1 MKHKIYFFVMSAVVL
16 LMTACDSQDVT
27 SLDPSKTREIT
38 FSMETI
44 QLSGSTPMRA
54 PTRAT
59 APVLAPSCLLVLD
72 ELNGSIV
79 SANTVERTVDVLTP
93 LSLNLTYG
101 DHTLYFVACYTSYA
115 SFNTTDM
122 TVTWGGAEHKL
133 NYVWVAKKVIHVDES
148 TAAAEAVT
156 LDLAVAQVQVECND
170 AFPANTRDMRIQAPT
185 ACWTLN
191 LRTLQ
196 GVVGEVVSTAD
207 VSAHAGKTG
216 RSLGLFTFVPASGNI
231 GDVTLTVYNN
241 AATPQAL
248 ATHTL
253 EDVPVRVGYVSHYT
267 GLFFSHDKSFS
278 FSYENEWRGT
288 DEYTY

>member
-1 MKHKIYFFVMSAVVL
+1 MKHKIYFFVVSAVVL

-44 QLSGSTPMRA
+44 QFSGSTPMRT
-54 PTRAT
+54 PTRAVS
-59 APVLAPSCLLVLD
+59 APTYLLVLD

-79 SANTVERTVDVLTP
+79 SANTVERTVDALTP
-93 LSLNLTYG
+93 LTMNLTYG
-101 DHTLYFVACYTSYA
+101 DHTLYFLACKNSYA

-148 TAAAEAVT
+148 TAAADAIT
-156 LDLAVAQVQVECND
+156 LDLAVAQVQVQCND
-170 AFPANTRDMRIQAPT
+170 AFPANTGNMRIQAPT

-196 GVVGEVVSTAD
+196 GVAGEVVSTAD
-207 VSAHAGKTG
+207 ASSFANQTEKA
-216 RSLGLFTFVPASGNI
+216 LALFTFVPASGNI
-231 GDVTLTVYNN
+231 GDMTLTVYNN
-241 AATPQAL
+241 AATPQVL

-253 EDVPVRVGYVSHYT
+253 EDVPVKLGYISHYT

>member
-1 MKHKIYFFVMSAVVL
+1 MKHKIHFFVVSAVVL

-44 QLSGSTPMRA
+44 QLSGSTPMKA
-54 PTRAT
+54 PTRAIS
-59 APVLAPSCLLVLD
+59 APTYLLVLD

-79 SANTVERTVDVLTP
+79 SANTVERSVDALTP
-93 LSLNLTYG
+93 LTLNLTYG
-101 DHTLYFVACYTSYA
+101 DHTLYFLACKNSYA

-122 TVTWGGAEHKL
+122 TVSWDADHKL

-156 LDLAVAQVQVECND
+156 LDLAVAQVQVQCND
-170 AFPANTRDMRIQAPT
+170 AFPANTGNMRIQAPT

-196 GVVGEVVSTAD
+196 GVAGEVVSTANA
-207 VSAHAGKTG
+207 STFAGQTG
-216 RSLGLFTFVPASGNI
+216 MALALFTFVPASGNI
-231 GDVTLTVYNN
+231 GDMTLTVYNN

-253 EDVPVRVGYVSHYT
+253 EDVPVKLGYISHYT
-267 GLFFSHDKSFS
+267 GLFFSRGQSFS
-278 FSYENEWRGT
+278 FSYENDWKGV

>member
-1 MKHKIYFFVMSAVVL
+1 MKHKIHFFVVSAVVL

-44 QLSGSTPMRA
+44 QFSGSTPMRT
-54 PTRAT
+54 PTRAVS
-59 APVLAPSCLLVLD
+59 APTYLLVLD

-79 SANTVERTVDVLTP
+79 SANTVERTVDALTP
-93 LSLNLTYG
+93 LTMNLTYG
-101 DHTLYFVACYTSYA
+101 DHTLYFVACMNSYA

-122 TVTWGGAEHKL
+122 SVTWGGDEHRL

-148 TAAAEAVT
+148 TAAADAIT
-156 LDLAVAQVQVECND
+156 LDLAVAQVQVQCND
-170 AFPANTRDMRIQAPT
+170 AFPANTGNMRIQAPT

-196 GVVGEVVSTAD
+196 GVAGEVVSTAD
-207 VSAHAGKTG
+207 ASSFANQTEKA
-216 RSLGLFTFVPASGNI
+216 LALFTFVPASGNI
-231 GDVTLTVYNN
+231 GDMTLTVYNN
-241 AATPQAL
+241 AATPQVL

-253 EDVPVRVGYVSHYT
+253 EDVPVKLGYISHYT

>member
-1 MKHKIYFFVMSAVVL
+1 MKHKIYFFVVSAVVL

-27 SLDPSKTREIT
+27 SLDSSKTREIT

-44 QLSGSTPMRA
+44 QFDGSTPMRA
-54 PTRAT
+54 PTRAIS
-59 APVLAPSCLLVLD
+59 APTYLLVLD

-79 SANTVERTVDVLTP
+79 SANTVERTVDALTP
-93 LSLNLTYG
+93 LTLNLTYG
-101 DHTLYFVACYTSYA
+101 DHTLYFLACKNSYA

-148 TAAAEAVT
+148 TAAADAIT
-156 LDLAVAQVQVECND
+156 LDLAVAQVQVQCND
-170 AFPANTRDMRIQAPT
+170 AFPANTGNMRIQAPT

-196 GVVGEVVSTAD
+196 GVAGEVVSTAD
-207 VSAHAGKTG
+207 ASSFANQTEKA
-216 RSLGLFTFVPASGNI
+216 LALFTFVPASGNI
-231 GDVTLTVYNN
+231 GDMTLTVYNN
-241 AATPQAL
+241 AATPQVL

-253 EDVPVRVGYVSHYT
+253 EDVPVKLGYVSHYT

>member
-44 QLSGSTPMRA
+44 QFSGSTPMRT
-54 PTRAT
+54 PTRAVS
-59 APVLAPSCLLVLD
+59 APTYLLVLD

-79 SANTVERTVDVLTP
+79 SANTVERTVDALTP
-93 LSLNLTYG
+93 LTMNLTYG
-101 DHTLYFVACYTSYA
+101 DHTLYFLACKNSYA

-148 TAAAEAVT
+148 TSAAEAVT
-156 LDLAVAQVQVECND
+156 LDLAVAQVQVQCND
-170 AFPANTRDMRIQAPT
+170 AFPANTGNMRIQAPT

-196 GVVGEVVSTAD
+196 GVAGEVVSTANA
-207 VSAHAGKTG
+207 STFAGQTG
-216 RSLGLFTFVPASGNI
+216 MALALFTFVPASENI
-231 GDVTLTVYNN
+231 GDMTLTVYNN
-241 AATPQAL
+241 AATPQVL

-253 EDVPVRVGYVSHYT
+253 EDVPVKLGYISHYT

>member
-1 MKHKIYFFVMSAVVL
+1 MKHKSHFFVVSALVL
-16 LMTACDSQDVT
+16 LLAACDSRDVT

-44 QLSGSTPMRA
+44 QADGITPMKA
-54 PTRAT
+54 PTRSIS
-59 APVLAPSCLLVLD
+59 APTYLLVLD

-79 SANTVERTVDVLTP
+79 SANTVERSTDALNSLTM
-93 LSLNLTYG
+93 NLTYG
-101 DHTLYFVACYTSYA
+101 THTLYFVACRSSYA
-115 SFNTTDM
+115 SFNTSDM
-122 TVTWGGAEHKL
+122 TVTWGGTDHKL
-133 NYVWVAKKVIHVDES
+133 NYVWAAKKVIEVDES
-148 TAAAEAVT
+148 TAAVEAIV
-156 LDLAVAQVQVECND
+156 LDLAVSQIQVQCND
-170 AFPANTRDMRIQAPT
+170 AFPANTGDMLIQASA

-196 GVVGEVVSTAD
+196 GVAGEVESTAD
-207 VSAHAGKTG
+207 ASSLAGQTAK
-216 RSLGLFTFVPASGNI
+216 SLGLFTFVPASGNI

-253 EDVPVRVGYVSHYT
+253 DDVPVRVGYVSHYT
-267 GLFFSHDKSFS
+267 GLFFSHDQSFS
-278 FSYENEWRGT
+278 FSYENAWKGT

>member
-1 MKHKIYFFVMSAVVL
+1 MKHKIHFFVVSAVVL

-27 SLDPSKTREIT
+27 SLDSSKTREIT

-44 QLSGSTPMRA
+44 QFDGSTPMRA
-54 PTRAT
+54 PTRAIS
-59 APVLAPSCLLVLD
+59 APTYLLVLD

-79 SANTVERTVDVLTP
+79 SANTVERTVDALTP
-93 LSLNLTYG
+93 LTLNLTYG
-101 DHTLYFVACYTSYA
+101 DHTLYFLACKNSYA

-122 TVTWGGAEHKL
+122 TVSWDADHKL
-133 NYVWVAKKVIHVDES
+133 NYVWVAKKVIQVDES

-156 LDLAVAQVQVECND
+156 LDLAVAQVQVQCND
-170 AFPANTRDMRIQAPT
+170 AFPANTGNMRIQAPT

-196 GVVGEVVSTAD
+196 GVAGEVVSTANA
-207 VSAHAGKTG
+207 STFAGQTG
-216 RSLGLFTFVPASGNI
+216 MALALFTFVPASGNI
-231 GDVTLTVYNN
+231 GDMTLTVYNN

-253 EDVPVRVGYVSHYT
+253 EDVPVKLGYISHYT
-267 GLFFSHDKSFS
+267 GLFFSRGQSFS
-278 FSYENEWRGT
+278 FSYENDWKGV

>member
-1 MKHKIYFFVMSAVVL
+1 MKHKIHFFVVSAVVL

-27 SLDPSKTREIT
+27 SLDSSKTREIT

-44 QLSGSTPMRA
+44 QLSGSTPMKA
-54 PTRAT
+54 PTRAIS
-59 APVLAPSCLLVLD
+59 APTYLLVLD

-79 SANTVERTVDVLTP
+79 SANTVERTVDALTP
-93 LSLNLTYG
+93 LTMNLTYG
-101 DHTLYFVACYTSYA
+101 DHTLYFLACTNSYA

-148 TAAAEAVT
+148 TAAADAIT
-156 LDLAVAQVQVECND
+156 LDLAVAQVQVQCND
-170 AFPANTRDMRIQAPT
+170 AFPANTGNMRIQAPT

-196 GVVGEVVSTAD
+196 GVAGEVVSTAGA
-207 VSAHAGKTG
+207 SSFANQTGKA
-216 RSLGLFTFVPASGNI
+216 LALFTFVPASGNI
-231 GDVTLTVYNN
+231 GDMTLTVYNN
-241 AATPQAL
+241 AATPQVL

-253 EDVPVRVGYVSHYT
+253 EDVPVKLGYISHYT

>member
-1 MKHKIYFFVMSAVVL
+1 MMKHKIHFFVVSAVVL

-27 SLDPSKTREIT
+27 SLDSSKTREIT

-44 QLSGSTPMRA
+44 QLSGSTPMKA
-54 PTRAT
+54 PTRAIS
-59 APVLAPSCLLVLD
+59 APTYLLVLD

-79 SANTVERTVDVLTP
+79 SANTVERSVDALTP
-93 LSLNLTYG
+93 LTLNLNYG
-101 DHTLYFVACYTSYA
+101 DHTLYFVACKNSYA

-122 TVTWGGAEHKL
+122 TVSWGGDEHKL
-133 NYVWVAKKVIHVDES
+133 NYVWVAKKVMHVDE
-148 TAAAEAVT
+148 TAAEAEAIT
-156 LDLAVAQVQVECND
+156 LDLAVAQVQVQCDD
-170 AFPANTRDMRIQAPT
+170 AFPANTGHMRIQAPT

-196 GVVGEVVSTAD
+196 GVAGAVESTAN
-207 VSAHAGKTG
+207 VSSFANQTDKA
-216 RSLGLFTFVPASGNI
+216 LGLFTFVPASGNI
-231 GDVTLTVYNN
+231 GDMTLTVYNN

-253 EDVPVRVGYVSHYT
+253 EDVPVKLGYVSHYT
-267 GLFFSHDKSFS
+267 GLFFSRGQSFS
-278 FSYENEWRGT
+278 FSYENDWKGV

>member
-1 MKHKIYFFVMSAVVL
+1 MMKHKIHFFVVSAVVL

-27 SLDPSKTREIT
+27 SLDSSKTREIT

-44 QLSGSTPMRA
+44 QFDGSTPMRA
-54 PTRAT
+54 PTRAIS
-59 APVLAPSCLLVLD
+59 APTYLLVLD

-79 SANTVERTVDVLTP
+79 SANTVERTVDALTP
-93 LSLNLTYG
+93 LTMNLTYG
-101 DHTLYFVACYTSYA
+101 DHTLYFLACKNSYA

-122 TVTWGGAEHKL
+122 TVSWDADHKL

-156 LDLAVAQVQVECND
+156 LDLAVAQVQVQCND
-170 AFPANTRDMRIQAPT
+170 AFPANTGNMRIQAPT

-196 GVVGEVVSTAD
+196 GVAGEVVSTANA
-207 VSAHAGKTG
+207 STFAGQTG
-216 RSLGLFTFVPASGNI
+216 MALALFTFVPASGNI
-231 GDVTLTVYNN
+231 GDMTLTVYNN

-253 EDVPVRVGYVSHYT
+253 EDVPVKLGYISHYT
-267 GLFFSHDKSFS
+267 GLFFSRGQSFS
-278 FSYENEWRGT
+278 FSYENDWKGV

>member
-1 MKHKIYFFVMSAVVL
+1 MKHKIHFFVVSAVVL

-44 QLSGSTPMRA
+44 QLSGSTPMKA
-54 PTRAT
+54 PTRAIS
-59 APVLAPSCLLVLD
+59 APTYLLVLD

-79 SANTVERTVDVLTP
+79 SANTVERSVDALTP
-93 LSLNLTYG
+93 LTLNLTYG
-101 DHTLYFVACYTSYA
+101 DHTLYFLACKNSYA

-122 TVTWGGAEHKL
+122 TVSWDADHKL

-156 LDLAVAQVQVECND
+156 LDLAVAQVQVQCND
-170 AFPANTRDMRIQAPT
+170 AFPANTGNMRIQAPT

-196 GVVGEVVSTAD
+196 GVAGEVVSTANA
-207 VSAHAGKTG
+207 STFAGQTG
-216 RSLGLFTFVPASGNI
+216 MALGLFTFVPASGNI
-231 GDVTLTVYNN
+231 GDMTLTVYNN

-253 EDVPVRVGYVSHYT
+253 EDVPVKLGYVSHYT
-267 GLFFSHDKSFS
+267 GLFFSRGQSFS
-278 FSYENEWRGT
+278 FSYENDWKGV

>member
-1 MKHKIYFFVMSAVVL
+1 MKHKIHFFVVSAVVL

-27 SLDPSKTREIT
+27 SLDSSKTREIT

-44 QLSGSTPMRA
+44 QFDGSTPMRA
-54 PTRAT
+54 PTRAIS
-59 APVLAPSCLLVLD
+59 APTYLLVLD

-79 SANTVERTVDVLTP
+79 SANTVERTVDALTP
-93 LSLNLTYG
+93 LTLNLTYG
-101 DHTLYFVACYTSYA
+101 DHTLYFLACKNSYA

-122 TVTWGGAEHKL
+122 TVSWDADHKL

-156 LDLAVAQVQVECND
+156 LDLAVAQVQVQCND
-170 AFPANTRDMRIQAPT
+170 AFPANTGNMRIQAPT

-196 GVVGEVVSTAD
+196 GVAGEVVSTANA
-207 VSAHAGKTG
+207 STFAGQTG
-216 RSLGLFTFVPASGNI
+216 MALALFTFVPASGNI
-231 GDVTLTVYNN
+231 GDMTLTVYNN

-253 EDVPVRVGYVSHYT
+253 EDVPVKLGYISHYT
-267 GLFFSHDKSFS
+267 GLFFSRGQSFS
-278 FSYENEWRGT
+278 FSYENDWKGV

>member
-1 MKHKIYFFVMSAVVL
+1 MMKHKIYFFVVSAVVL

-44 QLSGSTPMRA
+44 QLSGNTPMRT
-54 PTRAT
+54 PTRAVS
-59 APVLAPSCLLVLD
+59 APTYLLVLD

-79 SANTVERTVDVLTP
+79 SANTVERTVDALTP
-93 LSLNLTYG
+93 LTMNLTYG
-101 DHTLYFVACYTSYA
+101 DHTLYFLACKNSYA

-148 TAAAEAVT
+148 SAAADAIT
-156 LDLAVAQVQVECND
+156 LDLAVAQVQVQCND
-170 AFPANTRDMRIQAPT
+170 AFPANTGNMRIQAPT

-196 GVVGEVVSTAD
+196 GVAGEVVSTAD
-207 VSAHAGKTG
+207 ASTHAGKTG
-216 RSLGLFTFVPASGNI
+216 RSLALFTFVPASGNI
-231 GDVTLTVYNN
+231 GDMTLTVYNN
-241 AATPQAL
+241 AATPQVL

-253 EDVPVRVGYVSHYT
+253 EDVPVKLGYISHYT

>member
-1 MKHKIYFFVMSAVVL
+1 MKHKIHFFVVSAVVL
-16 LMTACDSQDVT
+16 LMTACDSQNVT

-44 QLSGSTPMRA
+44 QLSGSTPMKA
-54 PTRAT
+54 PTRAIS
-59 APVLAPSCLLVLD
+59 APTYLLVLD

-79 SANTVERTVDVLTP
+79 SANTVERSVDALTP
-93 LSLNLTYG
+93 LTLNLTYG
-101 DHTLYFVACYTSYA
+101 DHTLYFLACKNSYA

-122 TVTWGGAEHKL
+122 TVSWDADHKL

-156 LDLAVAQVQVECND
+156 LDLAVAQVQVQCND
-170 AFPANTRDMRIQAPT
+170 AFPANTGNMRIQAPT

-196 GVVGEVVSTAD
+196 GVAGEVVSTANA
-207 VSAHAGKTG
+207 STFAGQTG
-216 RSLGLFTFVPASGNI
+216 MALALFTFVPASGNI
-231 GDVTLTVYNN
+231 GDMTLTVYNN

-253 EDVPVRVGYVSHYT
+253 EDVPVKLGYISHYT
-267 GLFFSHDKSFS
+267 GLFFSRGQSFS
-278 FSYENEWRGT
+278 FSYENDWKGV

>member
-1 MKHKIYFFVMSAVVL
+1 MKHKIHFFVVSAVVL

-27 SLDPSKTREIT
+27 SLDSSKTREIT

-44 QLSGSTPMRA
+44 QLSGSTPMKA
-54 PTRAT
+54 PTRAIS
-59 APVLAPSCLLVLD
+59 APTYLLVLD

-79 SANTVERTVDVLTP
+79 SANTVERTVDALTP
-93 LSLNLTYG
+93 LTMNLTYG
-101 DHTLYFVACYTSYA
+101 DHTLYFLACKNSYA

-122 TVTWGGAEHKL
+122 TVSWDADHKL

-156 LDLAVAQVQVECND
+156 LDLAVAQVQVQCND
-170 AFPANTRDMRIQAPT
+170 AFPANTGNMRIQAPT

-196 GVVGEVVSTAD
+196 GVAGEVVSTANA
-207 VSAHAGKTG
+207 STFAGQTG
-216 RSLGLFTFVPASGNI
+216 MALALFTFVPASGNI
-231 GDVTLTVYNN
+231 GDMTLTVYNN

-253 EDVPVRVGYVSHYT
+253 EDVPVKLGYVSHYT
-267 GLFFSHDKSFS
+267 GLFFSRGQSFS
-278 FSYENEWRGT
+278 FSYENDWKGV